1 VADTV
6 RHFAEELDALTQRLL
21 AMGGLAEQRV
31 HAAMNA
37 LVTRDP
43 VSINEVIAGDG
54 PINELHV
61 EIDDRCLTLLALH
74 QPMAGDLRKVT
85 AAVTINSDLERVG
98 DLAVNI
104 AEAAQRYIS
113 HPPVKALIDLP
124 RMSDLAQRMLRN
136 ALDAFV
142 VQDIEAAHTI
152 LRQDDLLD
160 GLKNQVFRELLTYM
174 LGDSQTV
181 EPAIN
186 LILVSRHLERIGDHA
201 TNIAEDVIFIVE
213 ARDVRHSQSSKY
225 EVQSSK

>member
-1 VADTV
+1 MARDL
-6 RHFAEELDALTQRLL
+6 RHFAEELQTLTQRLL
-21 AMGGLAEQRV
+21 AMGGLAEERV
-31 HAAMNA
+31 RVAMDG
-37 LVTRDP
+37 LVKRDP
-43 VSINEVIAGDG
+43 DVINEVITGDG
-54 PINELHV
+54 PINEMHL
-61 EIDDRCLTLLALH
+61 EIDERCFTLLALH
-74 QPMAGDLRKVT
+74 QPMAVDLRKVT
-85 AAVTINSDLERVG
+85 AAVKINSDLERVG

-113 HPPVKALIDLP
+113 HPPVKTLIDLP
-124 RMSDLAQRMLRN
+124 RMGDLAQRMLRE

-142 VQDIEAAHTI
+142 VQDIGAAQAI

-213 ARDVRHSQSSKY
+213 ARDVRHRGTQ
-225 EVQSSK
+225 VQSL